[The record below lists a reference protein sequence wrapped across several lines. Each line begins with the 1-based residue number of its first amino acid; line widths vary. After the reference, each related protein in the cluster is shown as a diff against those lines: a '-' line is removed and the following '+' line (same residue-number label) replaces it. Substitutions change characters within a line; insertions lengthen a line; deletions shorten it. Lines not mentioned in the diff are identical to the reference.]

1 MFQKSLSQAP
11 FASEVSRSGP
21 AGVFTNLALGSTA
34 GTALFIAAAVA
45 LGFATTLSLA
55 TPWDGAREQEK
66 VTSKFLRSD
75 VHASIMAAAAVG

>member
-1 MFQKSLSQAP
+1 MSSLMWLCDRP
-11 FASEVSRSGP
+11 REPRS
-21 AGVFTNLALGSTA
+21 L
-34 GTALFIAAAVA
+34 IAAAVA

-75 VHASIMAAAAVG
+75 VHASIMAVAAVG

>member
-1 MFQKSLSQAP
+1 VPL
-11 FASEVSRSGP
+11 R
-21 AGVFTNLALGSTA
+21 STA

-45 LGFATTLSLA
+45 LGFAAALSL
-55 TPWDGAREQEK
+55 TVWGAADEQEK